1 MIPLRDNI
9 PSDRFPAVTLTFIV
23 INVLVFL
30 LLQGPSFSFSS
41 IESVDTKTVVE
52 YGAIPYRIT
61 HPGKECDLAKVGI
74 TEAAPGQF
82 QAVSGGDP
90 ALRGDPRVPSRG
102 ASSSAVPVEDLQQ
115 PPAFL
120 TILTSM
126 FMHGGWLHI
135 AGNMIFLWIFGNN
148 VEDSMGRLR
157 YVIFYLLGGIAAAV
171 AQVAIS
177 PDSTVPLVGASGA
190 IAAVLGG
197 YALLYPRARVL
208 TLFFFFFIFFME
220 VPALVL
226 LGLWIFTQFLPAV
239 GQLATPEVGGGGGVA
254 YWAHIGGFL
263 FGLAAIKLFAQRRS
277 THYGP
282 TEVSGLLRADD
293 ACRRRCW
300 WWCSGSSCSSP
311 R

>member
-1 MIPLRDNI
+1 LIPLRDNI
-9 PSDRFPAVTLTFIV
+9 PTDRFPVVTLTIIV

-30 LLQGPSFSFSS
+30 FLQGPSFSFSS
-41 IESVDTKTVVE
+41 GDAVDTKTVVE
-52 YGAIPYRIT
+52 YGAIPYRLT
-61 HPGKECDLAKVGI
+61 HPGKDCDLVPPQATSSGSEI
-74 TEAAPGQF
+74 LICQGTPEFREAQRLG
-82 QAVSGGDP
+82 
-90 ALRGDPRVPSRG
+90 VPI
-102 ASSSAVPVEDLQQ
+102 EDLNQ

-157 YVIFYLLGGIAAAV
+157 YVFFYLLGGVAAAL

-177 PDSTVPLVGASGA
+177 PEATEPLVGASGA

-208 TLFFFFFIFFME
+208 TLFFFFFIFFIE
-220 VPALVL
+220 VPALLL
-226 LGLWIFTQFLPAV
+226 LGLWIFLQFLPAV
-239 GQLATPEVGGGGGVA
+239 GQLASPDVQGGGGVA

-263 FGLAAIKLFAQRRS
+263 FGLALIKLFAKRRS
-277 THYGP
+277 TEYGRP
-282 TEVSGLLRADD
+282 KYPVY
-293 ACRRRCW
+293 
-300 WWCSGSSCSSP
+300 
-311 R
+311 

>member
-9 PSDRFPAVTLTFIV
+9 PSDRFPVVTLTFIA

-30 LLQGPSFSFSS
+30 FLQGPSFSFSS
-41 IESVDTKTVVE
+41 IDSVETKPVVE

-61 HPGKECDLAKVGI
+61 HPGERCALANTATGSELIVCEG
-74 TEAAPGQF
+74 TSEYPPG
-82 QAVSGGDP
+82 AEPNIDN
-90 ALRGDPRVPSRG
+90 
-102 ASSSAVPVEDLQQ
+102 

-135 AGNMIFLWIFGNN
+135 AFNMLFLWVFGNN
-148 VEDSMGRLR
+148 VEDSMGRLKF
-157 YVIFYLLGGIAAAV
+157 VVFYLLGGVAAAL

-208 TLFFFFFIFFME
+208 TIFFLFFIFFLE
-220 VPALVL
+220 IPAMVL
-226 LGLWIFTQFLPAV
+226 LGLWILLQFLPAV
-239 GQLATPEVGGGGGVA
+239 GQLATPEAGGGGVA

-263 FGLAAIKLFAQRRS
+263 FGLAAIKLFAHRRS
-277 THYGP
+277 THYDRP
-282 TEVSGLLRADD
+282 KYPVY
-293 ACRRRCW
+293 
-300 WWCSGSSCSSP
+300 
-311 R
+311 

>member
-1 MIPLRDNI
+1 LIPLRDNI
-9 PSDRFPAVTLTFIV
+9 PTDRFPVVTLTIIV

-30 LLQGPSFSFSS
+30 FLQGPSFSFSS
-41 IESVDTKTVVE
+41 GDAVDTKPVVE

-61 HPGKECDLAKVGI
+61 HPGKECDLVPPQATTSGSEI
-74 TEAAPGQF
+74 LICEGTPEFREAQ
-82 QAVSGGDP
+82 QAGVP
-90 ALRGDPRVPSRG
+90 A
-102 ASSSAVPVEDLQQ
+102 EDLNQ

-157 YVIFYLLGGIAAAV
+157 YVLFYLLGGVAAAL

-177 PDSTVPLVGASGA
+177 PDATTPLVGASGA

-208 TLFFFFFIFFME
+208 TLFFFFFIFFLE
-220 VPALVL
+220 IPALLL

-239 GQLATPEVGGGGGVA
+239 GQLAQPDIQGGGGVA

-263 FGLAAIKLFAQRRS
+263 FGLAAIKLFAHRRS
-277 THYGP
+277 THYERP
-282 TEVSGLLRADD
+282 KLPVY
-293 ACRRRCW
+293 
-300 WWCSGSSCSSP
+300 
-311 R
+311 